1 MLTYEKGLLPYKQ
14 DLLTYPK
21 KNSLTH
27 TKSPW
32 QILTAN
38 SYGKFLRQISTSNS
52 CGKFS
57 RQIATPNACSKFPR
71 QIPAANSHGKFLRQI
86 LAANSH
92 GKFLRQ
98 IHMATS
104 CGKFPRQIA
113 TANSCGKFPRQ
124 ILKYAIQK
132 IVWSN
137 PQRGR
142 ASHMKIKRKQLTKQ
156 KLRGLISLISKTYI
170 SNISEI
176 SCR

>member
-1 MLTYEKGLLPYKQ
+1 M
-14 DLLTYPK
+14 K
-21 KNSLTH
+21 KVCFHINKICSH
-27 TKSPW
+27 TQKRIRLHI
-32 QILTAN
+32 QKAH
-38 SYGKFLRQISTSNS
+38 GKFSRQIATANS